1 MSEEEVKL
9 LKEVIEVWEDINE
22 SKINSEV
29 SEEWT
34 KNKTKIHNVLLMAG
48 VIWGS
53 LLGYNWDSRANVSN
67 SNWTSFSGAI
77 DTNHTDKKIENKKMY
92 DKSTFIRD
100 FFKLYEG
107 KTDVNNAL
115 FSQWD
120 LEGLLLT
127 YEKTKNLLWKSSREA
142 VRLILKD
149 MFISIL
155 KEWYQIDSYKDLDKL
170 RSNIMFFSRWE
181 IEIEYSDNMPKNV
194 EFEEEIIIEWEL
206 KDWNILLIKQV
217 SKLNFILKHIDTNYN
232 VLKNEYIFDLLDA
245 YYKDL
250 PTGISDLSEELDQA
264 NSRANE
270 NFINLS
276 SAKSELKA
284 QEIVMSG
291 LNLKIDNLK
300 EKDKKALLDLKDKYE
315 IILKKK
321 KKEHLEEIDEINEKN
336 NDNMLK
342 LEDNITILNINNSTS
357 RLALQVLIDNNEN
370 NTVNFNKKIDKLN
383 ESKIE
388 LKVSE
393 VKLKDEVK
401 NLKDEIKDLKY
412 EIKDLKDEL
421 SIQDKK
427 NGELVRTIKL
437 NSLKKSNRE
446 KEYKKEIDSKELTID
461 NNIVLIET
469 LTKKIKILEEKTK
482 K

>member
-9 LKEVIEVWEDINE
+9 IKEVIEVWEYINE

-217 SKLNFILKHIDTNYN
+217 STLDSMLKHTDTNYN
-232 VLKNEYIFDLLDA
+232 VLKNEYIFDLFDS

-250 PTGISDLSEELDQA
+250 PTGISELSEELDQA
-264 NSRANE
+264 NSRANK
-270 NFINLS
+270 NFVNLS
-276 SAKSELKA
+276 SARSELK
-284 QEIVMSG
+284 ELGLIMSG
-291 LNLKIDNLK
+291 LYLKIDNLK
-300 EKDKKALLDLKDKYE
+300 KKDKEDLLDLKDKYE
-315 IILKKK
+315 IILKKN
-321 KKEHLEEIDEINEKN
+321 KKEYLKEIDKINEKN
-336 NDNMLK
+336 NDNVLK
-342 LEDNITILNINNSTS
+342 LEDNISILNIDNDSS
-357 RLALQVLIDNNEN
+357 KVALQVLIDKNKNNI
-370 NTVNFNKKIDKLN
+370 VNFNEEINKLN